1 MHAASDE
8 AEPSHQLLG
17 PSEDP
22 KTPLIIY
29 FHGSGESCEPAW
41 SELARLLSSKYRV
54 LLFERGSLNPKP
66 AEATSQLLQY
76 LKTKDLPSPYILIAH
91 SYGGAFART
100 FMHQALSDVAGAVL
114 VETGQEG
121 GLDPKIAAAQAQKRV
136 LGVKPLSVIR
146 GNSFIGKQKE
156 LEASENTAQT
166 EQQKAAFAVQWQL
179 LRASDEEDERMK
191 KAQLALSKN
200 SRYLHIPD
208 CGHHVIR
215 DRATVVAEEVGWVM
229 ANVADVRKSTRWQK
243 LAIKLQNIW
252 H

>member
-8 AEPSHQLLG
+8 PEPSHQLLG

-22 KTPLIIY
+22 TTPLIIC

-54 LLFERGSLNPKP
+54 LLFERGPGNPKP

-76 LKTKDLPSPYILIAH
+76 LKRENLPGPYVLIAH
-91 SYGGAFART
+91 SYGGTFART
-100 FMHQALSDVAGAVL
+100 FMHQALSDVAGAVF
-114 VETGQEG
+114 VETGQG
-121 GLDPKIAAAQAQKRV
+121 GLDPKISAAQAQKRI

-156 LEASENTAQT
+156 LEASEKLAQT
-166 EQQKAAFAVQWQL
+166 EQQKAAFARQWQL
-179 LRASDEEDERMK
+179 LRASDEEDEKMK
-191 KAQLALSKN
+191 KAQLSLSKN

-215 DRATVVAEEVGWVM
+215 DRATAVAEGVGWVM
-229 ANVADVRKSTRWQK
+229 ENVATRKSTRWQK